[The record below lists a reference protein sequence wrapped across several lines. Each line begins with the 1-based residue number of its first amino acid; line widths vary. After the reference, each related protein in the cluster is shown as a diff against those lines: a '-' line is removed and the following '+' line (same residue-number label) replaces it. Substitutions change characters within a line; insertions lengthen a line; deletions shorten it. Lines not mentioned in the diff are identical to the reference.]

1 MLTLL
6 SEVCASLDENPIVTL
21 QFKGQ
26 EFQTLYYVLGNEDLQ
41 IGDVTY
47 LKSNIQVS
55 LPERT
60 NSGFG
65 DINIG
70 ICNVNNQVYAAL
82 KQAIDSNIVLS
93 VRLDLRIPDTLASDY
108 DVTLNVKGVVFQ
120 EDKVQIT
127 ASAAD
132 ILNCEFPKNRYT
144 AEKFPGLKYVS

>member
-26 EFQTLYYVLGNEDLQ
+26 GFQTLYYVLGNKDLQ
-41 IGDVTY
+41 IGDITY

-70 ICNVNNQVYAAL
+70 ICNVNNQVYAA
-82 KQAIDSNIVLS
+82 
-93 VRLDLRIPDTLASDY
+93 P
-108 DVTLNVKGVVFQ
+108 
-120 EDKVQIT
+120 KVMGEIAGGRTQIT
-127 ASAAD
+127 GDFTVEEAKVLAF
-132 ILNCEFPKNRYT
+132 IIKTGTLPLPVRIVNEVCNKEQ
-144 AEKFPGLKYVS
+144 